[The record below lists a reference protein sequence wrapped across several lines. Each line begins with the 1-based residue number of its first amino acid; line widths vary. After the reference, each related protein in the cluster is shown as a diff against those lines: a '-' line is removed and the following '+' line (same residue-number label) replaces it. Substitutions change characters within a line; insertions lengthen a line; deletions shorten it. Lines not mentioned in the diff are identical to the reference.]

1 MFTHFHIVPED
12 SLTPTAAA
20 SNSAAAAE
28 EEVEEE
34 AASCFKTELTGWEE
48 DKRCETT
55 LQSDF

>member
-34 AASCFKTELTGWEE
+34 AASCFKTELTG
-48 DKRCETT
+48 
-55 LQSDF
+55 